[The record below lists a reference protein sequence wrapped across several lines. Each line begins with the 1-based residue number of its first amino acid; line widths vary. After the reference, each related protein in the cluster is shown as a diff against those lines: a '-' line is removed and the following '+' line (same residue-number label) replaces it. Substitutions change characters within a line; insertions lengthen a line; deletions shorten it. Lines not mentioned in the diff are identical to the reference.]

1 MLFRSVEATIAMH
14 YVFNSPIDK
23 IVFDVSHQCYT
34 HKILTGRRDAFIN
47 NQESGYTNPRESE
60 HDFFIMGHTST
71 GVSLACGLAKGRDLK
86 KEKSNIIAFV
96 GDGALSGGEA
106 YEGLDNVSILG
117 SNMIIVVNDNQ
128 WSIAEDHGGL
138 YKNLRQ
144 LRESNGEC
152 ECNFFRALGLDYM
165 YVSEGNDIPTLIKA
179 FESIKDIDHPIVI
192 HIHTLK
198 GKGYEFAIKDEEK
211 FHWTFPFNIETGENL
226 IDYSKIESY
235 NGLTGE
241 YLLKKMKENP
251 ELIAITSA
259 TPSVI
264 SFFAEQR
271 KEAGKQFFDVGI
283 AEEHAV
289 AFASGIAKAGCK
301 SVYPVYET
309 FIQRSFDQLLE
320 DLCLNNN
327 PALLLVFAAGLY
339 GIPDASHLGFFDIP
353 FFCAIPNM
361 VYLAPVCKE
370 EYLAML
376 EWGIKEISHPVAIRV
391 PANGVFP
398 ASFPIDDDYSRL
410 NTFRVTKDGTKIAV
424 IAAGSFYQL
433 GESVI
438 NALED
443 KTGIKA
449 TLINPRY
456 LTGVD
461 NVLLDA
467 IKANHQLV
475 ITLEDGIIDG
485 GFGERI
491 ASFYGDSDMK
501 VLNYGLKKEFIDRY
515 KVADV
520 LKDNRLTDI
529 QIVEDICSILKL

>member
-1 MLFRSVEATIAMH
+1 
-14 YVFNSPIDK
+14 
-23 IVFDVSHQCYT
+23 
-34 HKILTGRRDAFIN
+34 
-47 NQESGYTNPRESE
+47 
-60 HDFFIMGHTST
+60 
-71 GVSLACGLAKGRDLK
+71 
-86 KEKSNIIAFV
+86 
-96 GDGALSGGEA
+96 
-106 YEGLDNVSILG
+106 
-117 SNMIIVVNDNQ
+117 
-128 WSIAEDHGGL
+128 
-138 YKNLRQ
+138 
-144 LRESNGEC
+144 
-152 ECNFFRALGLDYM
+152 
-165 YVSEGNDIPTLIKA
+165 
-179 FESIKDIDHPIVI
+179 
-192 HIHTLK
+192 
-198 GKGYEFAIKDEEK
+198 
-211 FHWTFPFNIETGENL
+211 
-226 IDYSKIESY
+226 
-235 NGLTGE
+235 
-241 YLLKKMKENP
+241 
-251 ELIAITSA
+251 
-259 TPSVI
+259 
-264 SFFAEQR
+264 
-271 KEAGKQFFDVGI
+271 
-283 AEEHAV
+283 
-289 AFASGIAKAGCK
+289 
-301 SVYPVYET
+301 
-309 FIQRSFDQLLE
+309 
-320 DLCLNNN
+320 
-327 PALLLVFAAGLY
+327 
-339 GIPDASHLGFFDIP
+339 
-353 FFCAIPNM
+353 M